1 MTISGSRD
9 KQLRSARVDREKS
22 MDEIF
27 EHVIRG
33 VRLSRLRELL
43 RGGRERHSHSEQGDA
58 WANSPEPTT
67 A

>member
-1 MTISGSRD
+1 MSTSRAGERPNRAP
-9 KQLRSARVDREKS
+9 QVDQVKS
-22 MDEIF
+22 TEDVF

-43 RGGRERHSHSEQGDA
+43 RRRKQSGDEPAGRDLWIDRA
-58 WANSPEPTT
+58 EPST

>member
-1 MTISGSRD
+1 MRVPGLTEKRRRTAHVD
-9 KQLRSARVDREKS
+9 KEKS
-22 MDEIF
+22 TDEIF

-43 RGGRERHSHSEQGDA
+43 RRRDEDDRRRER
-58 WANSPEPTT
+58 NSWGNTPEPST

>member
-1 MTISGSRD
+1 MSTPRAGEKPRRAP
-9 KQLRSARVDREKS
+9 QVDRVKS
-22 MDEIF
+22 TEDVF

-43 RGGRERHSHSEQGDA
+43 RRRNHSGDRPGRDLWINGA
-58 WANSPEPTT
+58 EPTT